1 MNRRLPKWLARRTNC
16 RSAALIFSLL
26 PCGLTLCSA
35 KELIS
40 LKNGFQIEADSHR
53 VFEGVV
59 TLELASG
66 SLQFEASDI
75 AGIEPLPDIA
85 IPASAASVGMERST
99 PEQIVRQAGASQATA
114 IQFTELV
121 LSVAKVESGLKQDAI
136 SPKGAQG
143 LMQLMPQTAVAL
155 GVDAHK
161 AAENALGG
169 AAYLRALLERY
180 GNNAVLALA
189 AYNAGPAAVQKYGG
203 VPPYIETQRYI
214 ERVLREY
221 SRLEE
226 GRHLQR
232 NSSGLICP
240 PPQSSGRGIA
250 RSHSCE

>member
-1 MNRRLPKWLARRTNC
+1 MSRRLPKWLAWRISC
-16 RSAALIFSLL
+16 RPAALVLGLL
-26 PCGLTLCSA
+26 SCGLTLCSA

-53 VFEGVV
+53 VLEGVV

-75 AGIEPLPDIA
+75 AGIEPLPDFA
-85 IPASAASVGMERST
+85 IPASAAPAGRQLST

-155 GVDAHK
+155 GVDARK
-161 AAENALGG
+161 AEENALGG

-203 VPPYIETQRYI
+203 VPPYLETQRYI

-226 GRHLQR
+226 QRHLHKE
-232 NSSGLICP
+232 SSDLICP